1 MRIIEIELH
10 RFKRLAFS
18 AVETIHYRPGED
30 IQIIIGSNG
39 SGKSSL
45 MSELNPLPPNK
56 NDMLDGG
63 YKKIRI
69 EHKGVE
75 YTLLSKF
82 EKHHKHSFIEH
93 RETGDVELNDG
104 GTGVAQKILIEKV
117 FGLTVELLKLWV
129 GKTRFTDLAPIKRRD
144 WILRFSGSDL
154 NYAMRVFGAFK
165 NEYNDALAIE
175 KHFIKRLA
183 EESADVA
190 DKNRIEELE
199 DCVARITGELNR
211 LLEQKDNRV
220 PTVAAIQI
228 EIDRLLQ
235 RFDESSKIITRL
247 RITKPSFIPKNI
259 DNEFAL
265 GDFITGLEMQ
275 VKMLNGQLNEYYD
288 QKDNITKALDT
299 LSANGVQSTSELEV
313 LTDNLRLEIKQLM
326 EITPLFTELASHDIN
341 QLMGRY
347 LGCRN
352 LLVET
357 LSTLPDN
364 SDGRYSSEKLNKA
377 RAALVNL
384 RARIDSA
391 RQRSH
396 ELNHHLTIYKDAH
409 EENCPKCNFSFK
421 PGMQQF
427 DMESVERELAKLHE
441 SIKVDSD
448 RLKSGEVYVED
459 AQNYVRQVGGLRR
472 ILNDNLELSVLW
484 ETLIA
489 EGLYR
494 VHPQSH
500 VPTVMQF
507 EGHLQNCISILKIQE
522 QIRVNETV
530 LASVKEAT
538 SGQSNYSE
546 NFVNYLDKKIA
557 NIIAEIDNV
566 KRMLSVSLSYAKD
579 IKQKCDAWVDVNVI
593 IEDLANKYD
602 LLIRSGINRTV
613 NEIIQTK
620 QIELANVNNALTKIT
635 RHDAVVKEIEK
646 QKEVARHNVTN
657 YQILMDALSPVNGLI
672 SRYIQSF
679 LDVFIED
686 INLVISE
693 IWTTDLE
700 ILSCGVDSTD
710 VTCKFP
716 LSVNGGFLV
725 TPDIAEAS
733 DGQIDIINW
742 AFRMVIAQYL
752 DLQDFPLYL
761 DELAPT
767 LDELH
772 RERLL
777 YYINNLMEN
786 RQFEQMFMI
795 SHYASNHFAFG
806 NAEVLM
812 LDGRNIINKPGSYN
826 LHAKITYS
834 MDIVPT
840 VNKAA

>member
-18 AVETIHYRPGED
+18 AVETIHYKPGED

-93 RETGDVELNDG
+93 RDNGDVELNDG

-154 NYAMRVFGAFK
+154 NYAMRVFNAFK
-165 NEYNDALAIE
+165 SEYNDAVAIE

-183 EESADVA
+183 EESADIA

-220 PTVAAIQI
+220 PTVAAIQT
-228 EIDRLLQ
+228 EIDRLL
-235 RFDESSKIITRL
+235 RLFDEASKVITSIRL
-247 RITKPSFIPKNI
+247 TKPRFIPAHI

-265 GDFITGLEMQ
+265 GDFISGLDMQ
-275 VKMLNGQLNEYYD
+275 IKMLNVQLNEYYD

-299 LSANGVQSTSELEV
+299 LSANGVQSTGELEE
-313 LTDNLRLEIKQLM
+313 LTKNLKLEIQQL
-326 EITPLFTELASHDIN
+326 IDVTPLFNELASQDIN

-364 SDGRYSSEKLNKA
+364 SDGRYSSEKLNRA
-377 RAALVNL
+377 RAALITL
-384 RARIDSA
+384 RTRIDAA

-396 ELNHHLTIYKDAH
+396 ELNHHVSIFKDAH
-409 EENCPKCNFSFK
+409 EENCPKCNFAFK
-421 PGMQQF
+421 PGMHQF
-427 DMESVERELAKLHE
+427 DLESVEKELVKLNE
-441 SIKVDSD
+441 TIKTDTE

-459 AQNYVRQVGGLRR
+459 AQNYVRQIGGLRR
-472 ILNDNLELSVLW
+472 IFNDNLELSVLW
-484 ETLIA
+484 DILTN
-489 EGLYR
+489 EGLYK

-507 EGHLQNCISILKIQE
+507 ENYLQNCISILKLQE
-522 QIRVNETV
+522 QIRVNDTV

-538 SGQSNYSE
+538 SGQNNYSE
-546 NFVNYLDKKIA
+546 NFVNYLDQKIA
-557 NIIAEIDNV
+557 TIITEIDTV
-566 KRMLSVSLSYAKD
+566 KSKYKKSHDYLIL
-579 IKQKCDAWVDVNVI
+579 IKQRIDAYVDINAI
-593 IEDLANKYD
+593 IEELGKKYD

-613 NEIIQTK
+613 NEIVQGK
-620 QIELANVNNALTKIT
+620 QIELANMNNALTKIT
-635 RHDAVVKEIEK
+635 RHDAVIKEIEK
-646 QKEVARHNVTN
+646 QKEVARHTVTN
-657 YQILMDALSPVNGLI
+657 YQVLMDALSPVNGLI

-686 INLVISE
+686 INLVIGD

-725 TPDIAEAS
+725 TPDIADAS

-752 DLQDFPLYL
+752 DLHDFPLYL

-777 YYINNLMEN
+777 HYINNLMEN

-795 SHYASNHFAFG
+795 SHYAANHFAFG

-834 MDIVPT
+834 MDIVP
-840 VNKAA
+840 VKDKAA